1 MNAHL
6 RSLANKFVWWLMFVC
21 MLTMASEQS
30 LAETV
35 KVFILAGQSNMEGKA
50 KNSLLE
56 HQARDPKT
64 RELFAHLRK
73 GDEWVVRDDVFIKYL
88 DRHGPLTIGYGSR
101 NRTGLELEFGTLLG
115 DHFDEPVLLI
125 KTAWGGHSL
134 YQKFRSPSARMPSDE
149 ALQQELERAQ
159 AGVKRNNEKHNR
171 NKPLPTLETITEVY
185 GSSYRNMLAEVE
197 QTLANYE
204 QLFPALKD
212 KQLEIAGFVW
222 FQGWNDMYNGAEKE
236 YASNMRHFINDVRSD
251 LKAPD
256 MPFVIGVMGQ
266 NGSQPAKGAM
276 KEVQAAQLAMPSL
289 PEFEGSV
296 SAVRT
301 DVLVD
306 KAAEALYPNWR
317 DNVEQW
323 ERTGSDFGYH
333 YMGSAIWF
341 NRIGR
346 AMGESM
352 IELRTS
358 QPAKSK

>member
-64 RELFAHLRK
+64 QELFAHLRK

-101 NRTGLELEFGTLLG
+101 NRTGVELEFGTLLG

-134 YQKFRSPSARMPSDE
+134 YRKFRSPSARMPSDE

-204 QLFPALKD
+204 QLFPTLEG

-222 FQGWNDMYNGAEKE
+222 FQGWNDMYNGARE
-236 YASNMRHFINDVRSD
+236 
-251 LKAPD
+251 
-256 MPFVIGVMGQ
+256 
-266 NGSQPAKGAM
+266 
-276 KEVQAAQLAMPSL
+276 SL
-289 PEFEGSV
+289 C
-296 SAVRT
+296 
-301 DVLVD
+301 
-306 KAAEALYPNWR
+306 
-317 DNVEQW
+317 
-323 ERTGSDFGYH
+323 
-333 YMGSAIWF
+333 
-341 NRIGR
+341 
-346 AMGESM
+346 GEHDG
-352 IELRTS
+352 TS
-358 QPAKSK
+358 SKMCGKT